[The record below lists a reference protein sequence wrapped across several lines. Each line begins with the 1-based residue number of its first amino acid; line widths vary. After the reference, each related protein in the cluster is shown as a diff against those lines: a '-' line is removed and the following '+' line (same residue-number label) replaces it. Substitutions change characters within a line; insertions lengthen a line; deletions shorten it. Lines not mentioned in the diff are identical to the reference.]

1 MKCSSSFTNMQSVI
15 LCLFVYLIGTQNNVL
30 WLLSSSS
37 VVPTE
42 ESTKEGSQKSQEKF
56 KKHIPLDLLSY
67 TSFARVTFA

>member
-30 WLLSSSS
+30 WLLSSSFSS

-42 ESTKEGSQKSQEKF
+42 ESTIRKDRKNHRRNLKS
-56 KKHIPLDLLSY
+56 
-67 TSFARVTFA
+67 TSHWIY